1 MGAGEAGPA
10 GPQGEKGNDGETKWT
25 NLSDT
30 EKKEAIDLLR
40 SKIDVTTLKG
50 PQGPTGPTGADAT
63 TNPAEL
69 VSAFKN
75 DTVAMGSLAT
85 KIATDNTTTLGE
97 RITGEFSK
105 ETTSATALRTQL
117 AGTLS
122 SSGNFQ
128 TAIANLLTT
137 NSTYK
142 DRIKGDTGSVASDE
156 ALRLQLQPKTMWC
169 ADGAICDIPTGKQGI
184 KFGAGASSIYDN
196 DNLNIRTNNNIF
208 IENKNLKGYKL
219 VGDQNIMTGKLHVDG
234 HLGVGQALQL
244 PGNWNINSA
253 QSRFYIGN
261 NNKNLITLQ
270 DDRNIYG
277 FNELHTNTIHLP
289 NGFSIETQPD
299 RFYVRWAPPNAGPRR
314 IFQINSDGN
323 FAKL

>member
-1 MGAGEAGPA
+1 MTPE
-10 GPQGEKGNDGETKWT
+10 QKD
-25 NLSDT
+25 
-30 EKKEAIDLLR
+30 EAI
-40 SKIDVTTLKG
+40 LKLKAAI
-50 PQGPTGPTGADAT
+50 PTDTIRGPTGPRGPSGADAT
-63 TNPAEL
+63 TNPTEL

-117 AGTLS
+117 ATTLAT
-122 SSGNFQ
+122 SGNFQ

-142 DRIKGDTGSVASDE
+142 DRIKGDTGSVASDA
-156 ALRLQLQPKTMWC
+156 ALQLQLQPKTLWC
-169 ADGAICDIPTGKQGI
+169 ADGTMCDIPTGKQGI

-196 DNLNIRTNNNIF
+196 NNLNIRTTNNIF

-219 VGDQNIMTGKLHVDG
+219 VGDQNIITGKLHVDG
-234 HLGVGQALQL
+234 DLGVGQALQL

-253 QSRFYIGN
+253 QSRFYIGTTN
-261 NNKNLITLQ
+261 VPNLITLQ

-289 NGFSIETQPD
+289 NRFSIETQPD

-323 FAKL
+323 FARL